1 MDIKLEKGTLV
12 MLKSGGPIMSVS
24 DMRDQS
30 DSIISCEWFRDGELK
45 RDAFN
50 LENLIIICP

>member
-24 DMRDQS
+24 DMKQ
-30 DSIISCEWFRDGELK
+30 ISLN
-45 RDAFN
+45 AFTR
-50 LENLIIICP
+50 